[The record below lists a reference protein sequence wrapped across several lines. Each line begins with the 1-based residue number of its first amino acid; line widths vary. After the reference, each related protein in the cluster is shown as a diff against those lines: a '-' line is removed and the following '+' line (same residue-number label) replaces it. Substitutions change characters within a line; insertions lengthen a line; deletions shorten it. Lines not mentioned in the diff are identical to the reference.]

1 MKKIIATS
9 HAPAALGP
17 YSQATVAGGMLFISG
32 QLGIDPATGD
42 LPPDVEGQAKQ
53 SLANLRAILKE
64 AGATPAHVVKT
75 TVFLASMD
83 DFAAVNKIYSETFGE
98 NPPARSCIAVAALP
112 KAGLVEV
119 EAIAILPA

>member
-64 AGATPAHVVKT
+64 AGATPADVVKT